1 MTETETRQ
9 ATAAAAGADYQM
21 TLHVKADADALF
33 DALTTVEG
41 LSAWWGPASGSGA
54 AGGELRFIMNA
65 PEPCVMRVDVAAR
78 PALVQW
84 TCTSCDFLP
93 DWVGTR
99 PAFTIIPLAD
109 GTAELR
115 FCHQGLTQE
124 LECIE
129 MCTRGWDHF
138 IPSLRDYVETGAG
151 SPLGSAGDKARRERE
166 RERVRARS

>member
-1 MTETETRQ
+1 MMRVEKMSTPA
-9 ATAAAAGADYQM
+9 ATADYQK
-21 TLHVKADADALF
+21 TVHVHTDADAVF
-33 DALTTVEG
+33 DALTTVAG
-41 LSAWWGPASGSGA
+41 LSAWWSQVSGSGE

-99 PAFTIIPLAD
+99 PTFTIIPLAD
-109 GTAELR
+109 GTTELR
-115 FCHQGLTQE
+115 FRHIGLSSE

-138 IPSLRDYVETGAG
+138 IPSLRDFVETGTG
-151 SPLGSAGDKARRERE
+151 SPRGSAGDQARRER
-166 RERVRARS
+166 SKS